1 MDIDQIIIYPTE
13 DGQKV
18 RLQVVDQEIWMSQ
31 KQLSEFFDT
40 STPNI
45 STHIKNIFE
54 DNELVERAV
63 VKEYLTTGADG
74 KKYQVNY
81 YSLSM
86 ILAIGM
92 RVRSIRGVQF
102 RMWANQHLQEFLI
115 KGFVMD
121 DERLKSGSASRDYFD
136 ELLERIRDIR
146 SSELR
151 FYQKVRDLLSLSSDY
166 DSTDK
171 ATQMFFAEIQN
182 KLLNAVTGHTAAELI
197 CDRADASQP
206 NMGLTNWK
214 GTRVRKGD
222 IIIAKNYLTH
232 DELDSLNRLTM
243 IFLESAELRV
253 KSRKDLTLG
262 FWRSNVDSLLEFNDY
277 SVLEGAGKR
286 SKKQMEDHTAEQY
299 ALFDAMYKQN
309 MQAVADSKDMKELEA
324 LSEDL
329 KKLGGK

>member
-1 MDIDQIIIYPTE
+1 MQVDQIIIYPTE

-18 RLQVVDQEIWMSQ
+18 RLQVVDKEIWMSQ

-40 STPNI
+40 SKPNI
-45 STHIKNIFE
+45 SIHIKNIFE
-54 DNELVERAV
+54 DNELSESAV

-74 KKYQVNY
+74 KDYQVKY
-81 YSLSM
+81 YNLSM

-92 RVRSIRGVQF
+92 RVRSMRGIQF

-121 DERLKSGSASRDYFD
+121 DERLKSGSAFGDYFD

-146 SSELR
+146 SSEMR

-166 DSTDK
+166 DPTDK

-182 KLLNAVTGHTAAELI
+182 KLLYAITGHTAAELI
-197 CDRADASQP
+197 CARADATQP

-214 GTRVRKGD
+214 GVRVRKGD
-222 IIIAKNYLTH
+222 IVTAKNYLTS

-262 FWRSNVDSLLEFNDY
+262 FWRGNVDSLLEFNDY
-277 SVLEGAGKR
+277 PVLEGAGIR
-286 SKKQMEDHTAEQY
+286 SKKQMENHTAEQY
-299 ALFDAMYKQN
+299 VLFEAAYKQN
-309 MQAVADSKDMKELEA
+309 MQVMADSKDLEELEA

>member
-1 MDIDQIIIYPTE
+1 MNIDQIIIYPTE
-13 DGQKV
+13 DGHQV
-18 RLQVVDQEIWMSQ
+18 RLQVVDEEIWMNQ
-31 KQLSEFFDT
+31 RQLSEFFDT
-40 STPNI
+40 SKQNI
-45 STHIKNIFE
+45 SNHIINIFE
-54 DNELVERAV
+54 DNELSELAV
-63 VKEYLTTGADG
+63 VKDYLTTGADG
-74 KKYQVNY
+74 KDYQVKY

-86 ILAIGM
+86 IMAIGM

-102 RMWANQHLQEFLI
+102 RVWANQHLQEFLI

-146 SSELR
+146 SSEMR

-171 ATQMFFAEIQN
+171 ATQMFFAETQN
-182 KLLNAVTGHTAAELI
+182 KLLHAVTGQTAAELI
-197 CDRADASQP
+197 CERADATQP

-222 IIIAKNYLTH
+222 IVIAKNYLTK

-262 FWRSNVDSLLEFNDY
+262 FWRNNVNALLEFNDY
-277 SVLEGAGKR
+277 PVLEGPGSR
-286 SKKQMEDHTAEQY
+286 SKKHMELYTEEQY
-299 ALFDAMYKQN
+299 ALFDVACKQT
-309 MQAVADSKDMKELEA
+309 MQVVADSKDIAELEA
-324 LSEDL
+324 LSKDL